1 MHLWIIDLS
10 PFFHWKFSSRFLLY
24 DECNFLCILASQKC
38 FDYCCSGC
46 CCCWPAWGPFIYY
59 VSTWKGGGVK
69 KLSLLLIFRTIKY
82 AYIGGVK
89 SLLLTEESQTT
100 RSFFQIM
107 QMLTHNITNTL
118 LSLLRIP
125 IFCHFG
131 STSFVLPIRPKDSI
145 INRDRRVL
153 LSL

>member
-1 MHLWIIDLS
+1 MKRAPEPKYLIWTSHKMKRSKLGNKVFLFIQVKIVHLSCFLFFWNASVNHRFIS
-10 PFFHWKFSSRFLLY
+10 FFFHWKFSSRFLLY

-89 SLLLTEESQTT
+89 SL
-100 RSFFQIM
+100 
-107 QMLTHNITNTL
+107 
-118 LSLLRIP
+118 
-125 IFCHFG
+125 
-131 STSFVLPIRPKDSI
+131 
-145 INRDRRVL
+145 
-153 LSL
+153 